1 MQGQISADLFFEI
14 IFVIFIPS
22 LTRTCINPHMPK
34 TLVNHKA
41 NFGTMPVF
49 MTTISTILGAIL
61 FLRLGYAVGHTGFI
75 GAIGIIAL
83 GHLVTIPTALAVAEI
98 ATNQKVLG
106 GGAYYIISRSFG
118 LNIGASIGIALY
130 LSQAISVA
138 FYVIAFGEAFEPVFK
153 FLSEHYHISIRDPRF
168 ITIPSMALLGLIILT
183 KGANLGMKALY
194 LVVALLFTAI
204 ILFLAGK
211 PTHSGIQFVM
221 NNRISGADPF
231 FLVFT
236 IIFPAFTGIAAG
248 LGLSGDLRDPTKSI
262 PNGTLWATLA
272 GMVVYLLVAYKLTIS
287 ATPEELANDQ
297 LIMQQ
302 IAVWGPIIPVG
313 LAAASLSSALGSIM
327 VAPRTIQAIG
337 MDDIFPTKFINNWFS
352 RGKPVTN
359 EPFNGSLLTVII
371 ASVFVIIGELN
382 FVAKT
387 ISMFFMLTYGA
398 ICTIS
403 LLEHFAADPSY
414 RPTFRS
420 KWYLSLIGA
429 VFSIWLMFRMNGGY
443 ATISLVIMA
452 LIYYMVTSYD
462 RERKG
467 LGKLFRGV
475 IFQLSRQLQ
484 IFAQRADKEDPDK
497 YWRPFAICISQDTFV
512 RRSAFDILR
521 WLSFKYG
528 FGTYIHF
535 IEGYLTNETN
545 QQSKEV
551 LNKLINLAAGSR
563 NRVYL
568 DTIISPSY
576 TSAIAQVIQ
585 LSGISGK
592 GNNMILFEFSRT
604 NTETL
609 IEVLKNHR
617 LLESTNFD
625 ICVLNTSYKGFG
637 YKRDIHIWISIM
649 DFENA
654 NLMILLAYIILGHPE
669 WRKGQIKI
677 FATHQPDDM
686 ERKRED
692 LLELIK
698 SGRLPISPSNVD
710 LIPVD
715 SETDTKA
722 IISKK
727 SVDADL
733 TIIGFRSELIK
744 VEGIKIFSGYEDIG
758 NILFVSSTKEKE
770 IK

>member
-1 MQGQISADLFFEI
+1 
-14 IFVIFIPS
+14 
-22 LTRTCINPHMPK
+22 MPK
-34 TLVNHKA
+34 TLVNQKA

-61 FLRLGYAVGHTGFI
+61 FLRFGYAVGHTGFI

-138 FYVIAFGEAFEPVFK
+138 FYIIAFGEAFEPVFN
-153 FLSEHYHISIRDPRF
+153 FLSESYNLNIRDARF
-168 ITIPSMALLGLIILT
+168 ITVPTMGILALIILT
-183 KGANLGMKALY
+183 RGANLGMKALY
-194 LVVALLFTAI
+194 MVVALLFTSI

-211 PTHSGIQFVM
+211 STHSGIVFEM
-221 NNRISGADPF
+221 NNRVSGADPF
-231 FLVFT
+231 FYVFT
-236 IIFPAFTGIAAG
+236 IIFPAFTGMAAG
-248 LGLSGDLRDPTKSI
+248 LGLSGDLKNPTKSI
-262 PNGTLWATLA
+262 PNGTLWATMA
-272 GMVVYLLVAYKLTIS
+272 GMVVYILVVYKLTIS
-287 ATPEELANDQ
+287 ATPEELATDQ

-337 MDDIFPTKFINNWFS
+337 MDNIFPTKFINNWFAQ
-352 RGKPVTN
+352 GKPVSN

-371 ASVFVIIGELN
+371 AFVFVAIGELD

-420 KWYLSLIGA
+420 KWYLSLVGA
-429 VFSIWLMFRMNGGY
+429 VFSIWLMFKMNGGY
-443 ATISLVIMA
+443 ATISLIIMA

-512 RRSAFDILR
+512 RRSAFDVLR

-604 NTETL
+604 NPESL

-625 ICVLNTSYKGFG
+625 LCVLNTSYKGFG
-637 YKRDIHIWISIM
+637 YKKDIHIWISIM

-654 NLMILLAYIILGHPE
+654 NLMILLGYIILGHPE
-669 WRKGQIKI
+669 WSKGQIKI
-677 FATHQPDDM
+677 FATHPHDDM
-686 ERKRED
+686 DRKRND
-692 LLELIK
+692 LLDLIK
-698 SGRLPISPSNVD
+698 SGRLPISPSNVE

-715 SETDTKA
+715 SDTNPKA

-744 VEGIKIFSGYEDIG
+744 AEGIKIFSDYEDIG

>member
-1 MQGQISADLFFEI
+1 MA
-14 IFVIFIPS
+14 
-22 LTRTCINPHMPK
+22 R

-61 FLRLGYAVGHTGFI
+61 FLRFGYAVGHTGFI

-138 FYVIAFGEAFEPVFK
+138 FYIIAFGEAFEPVFN
-153 FLSEHYHISIRDPRF
+153 FLSETYNIHISDPRI
-168 ITIPSMALLGLIILT
+168 ITIPSMALLGLVILT
-183 KGANLGMKALY
+183 RGANLGMKALY
-194 LVVALLFTAI
+194 LVVALLFMAI
-204 ILFLAGK
+204 IFFLAGK
-211 PTHSGIQFVM
+211 STHSGIAFIL

-231 FLVFT
+231 FYVFT
-236 IIFPAFTGIAAG
+236 IIFPAFTGMAAG
-248 LGLSGDLRDPTKSI
+248 LGLSGDLKNPTKSI
-262 PNGTLWATLA
+262 PNGTLWATIA
-272 GMVVYLLVAYKLTIS
+272 GMVIYILVAYKLAIS
-287 ATPEELANDQ
+287 ATPEELASDQ
-297 LIMQQ
+297 LIMQR

-337 MDDIFPTKFINNWFS
+337 MDDIFPTKFVNKWFA
-352 RGKPVTN
+352 RGKPVSN
-359 EPFNGSLLTVII
+359 EPFNGTLLTVII
-371 ASVFVIIGELN
+371 AFVFVVIGELN

-387 ISMFFMLTYGA
+387 IAMFFMLTYGA

-429 VFSIWLMFRMNGGY
+429 VFSIWLMFKMNGGY

-452 LIYYMVTSYD
+452 MIYYMVTSYD
-462 RERKG
+462 REKKG

-512 RRSAFDILR
+512 RRSAFDVLR

-545 QQSKEV
+545 KQSKEI

-604 NTETL
+604 NPETL

-625 ICVLNTSYKGFG
+625 LCVLNTSYKGFG

-654 NLMILLAYIILGHPE
+654 NLMILLGYIILGHPE

-677 FATHQPDDM
+677 FATHPPDDM
-686 ERKRED
+686 DRKRVD
-692 LLELIK
+692 LLDLIK
-698 SGRLPISPSNVD
+698 SGRLPISPSNVE
-710 LIPVD
+710 LIPAD
-715 SETDTKA
+715 SETNPKA

-744 VEGIKIFSGYEDIG
+744 AEGIKLFSDYEDIG